1 MPMQTANATP
11 HSDSLTNTARPAK
24 LLYIDNLKVALT
36 VLVILHHTFITYG
49 APGGWYF
56 TDKTTHTAALIPM
69 TLFVATNQSFFMGL
83 FFFISAYFTASS
95 LPKKGAARFTAD
107 RLKRLGI
114 PLIFYSFVLSPVLS
128 YIVYRFADG
137 HQITY
142 LQYLSGFDGWI
153 DFGVLWFVA
162 ALLLFSLVFVVVNL
176 PEKRKIHAGKK
187 SPTALNII
195 LFAAGLSVVT
205 YLVRIVFPI
214 GWVLKPVGFQLGHF
228 PQYIAMFWMG
238 VVASRN
244 NWLNGFEYK
253 TGKLFAWLALLMVV
267 MVFPVLFVVKE
278 VTHSPVE
285 TFNGLGHWQSLM
297 YACWEQLTGIFIMAA
312 LVIIA
317 KHKWNGQTA
326 LMKAGSRAA
335 FGVYIFHPLLV
346 ISLSVMAIG
355 WPMDPA
361 YKLLIV
367 APLAVAFSF
376 LLAYLLTKLPVIN
389 KII

>member
-1 MPMQTANATP
+1 MQTTGTTFPETP
-11 HSDSLTNTARPAK
+11 TVVSQPAK

-36 VLVILHHTFITYG
+36 VLVVLHHTFITYG

-83 FFFISAYFTASS
+83 FFFISAYFTGSS
-95 LPKKGAARFTAD
+95 LHKKGAARFTAD

-114 PLIFYSFVLSPVLS
+114 PLVFYSLILSPVLS
-128 YIVYRFADG
+128 YIVYRFAQG
-137 HQITY
+137 HPITY
-142 LQYLSGFDGWI
+142 PQYLGGFDGWI

-162 ALLLFSLVFVVVNL
+162 ALLLFNLIFVLISLWAKN
-176 PEKRKIHAGKK
+176 KARADRKAPAAT
-187 SPTALNII
+187 SII
-195 LFAAGLSVVT
+195 LFTAALSIVT
-205 YLVRIVFPI
+205 YLVRMIFPI

-228 PQYIAMFWMG
+228 PQYIAMFWIG
-238 VVASRN
+238 IVASRN
-244 NWLNGFEYK
+244 NWLDGLAYK
-253 TGKLFAWLALLMVV
+253 TGKLFAWLAVLMIVI
-267 MVFPVLFVVKE
+267 MFPVIFVVKE
-278 VTHSPVE
+278 LSHSPVE

-297 YACWEQLTGIFIMAA
+297 YACWEQFTGIFIMAA

-317 KHKWNGQTA
+317 KHKWGGQSV

-335 FGVYIFHPLLV
+335 FGVYIFHPLAV
-346 ISLSVMAIG
+346 ISLSVAAIG

-367 APLAVAFSF
+367 APLAVALSF
-376 LLAYLLTKLPVIN
+376 LLAYLLTKVPGVN